1 MISDKL
7 KGLRDDFEKVSTELE
22 KLTQLKLKLMGAIE
36 VLVQMEEECEG
47 KCSKDKKEDDK

>member
-7 KGLRDDFEKVSTELE
+7 EKLREDFEKVSMELE

-36 VLVQMEEECEG
+36 VLAQVEEECENE
-47 KCSKDKKEDDK
+47 CSKDKKEDDK